1 MNLNQQLFDFFMKQ
15 TWQLTED
22 WYSLVNDQDPAS
34 VYSTKN
40 PDVIAELKRQ
50 NQDYFLHFYNAF
62 IEDDT
67 YIQGEFRRW
76 SLELAED
83 SKHLD
88 TPMHYVVREF
98 MNCQKIALKY
108 IKKFIQEN
116 EDRVSHEQAAAWYT
130 KTIDIFNLSVSIFVE
145 AYHKNTMIRL
155 SSQNEL
161 INELSSPVIKLQG
174 DSALLPLIGDIDTAR
189 AKIILENTLAQCS
202 EQGISTL
209 CIDLSGVAIIDTMV
223 ANELFGLIK
232 ALRLIGVKSTLSG
245 IRPEIAQTAVQL
257 GLNFDGVAILPSLSQ
272 ALDTIKPY

>member
-1 MNLNQQLFDFFMKQ
+1 MNLNQELYDFFMKQ
-15 TWQLTED
+15 TWQLSED
-22 WYSLVNDQDPAS
+22 WYSLVNDQDPSS

-40 PDVIAELKRQ
+40 PEIIAELKRQ
-50 NQDYFLHFYNAF
+50 NQDYFLHFYKAF

-67 YIQGEFRRW
+67 YIQGEFKRW
-76 SLELAED
+76 SVEIAKD

-98 MNCQKIALKY
+98 MNSQKVALKY
-108 IKKFIQEN
+108 ISKFITEN
-116 EDRVSHEQAAAWYT
+116 ERNVSLEQAGAWYE
-130 KTIDIFNLSVSIFVE
+130 KTIEIFNLSISSFVE
-145 AYHKNTMIRL
+145 AYHTNTMIRL
-155 SSQNEL
+155 RSQNEL

-189 AKIILENTLAQCS
+189 AKIILENTLAQCA
-202 EQGISTL
+202 EQGVSTL

-272 ALDTIKPY
+272 ALDTIKTY